1 MKKFT
6 KTTLAVAVCLMS
18 AHYAHAN
25 YDAFD
30 VANVFVS
37 GNSDSSNSS
46 SEGVLI
52 TSNSCASGCG
62 SSSVSVDRAFLDLRT
77 SGEARLNGAS
87 SVNVTTPSLNL
98 NGSNTAIN
106 GVTSINAGGG
116 SVELQV
122 TSGQVSSTAAFTQ
135 VGATAV
141 TGVTTIN
148 TTGASNTTIGGVN
161 NTTRIQGAVNQVD
174 GVTNTMAASGTNT
187 ITATSGNTIQTS
199 VGDNQ
204 IIASA
209 GANNL
214 TAGSNNTL
222 TAGIDNT
229 LGAGRNNSLTAVGSN
244 NLSAASNVLTATS
257 VNSIQGPVNNIGT
270 ASVSANTL
278 GNALVGTTVT
288 ARAGN
293 ATQVL
298 ANGSANTTVTTALP
312 VSSGLVGATVAPSSQ
327 VLLSNAGGTTVDA
340 HGKILR
346 AGAEGYEA
354 PTTPTA
360 ALTVTN
366 GYGNTHGLVV
376 SESQTTLSGGTQ
388 SSSLALTDRA
398 ATFSNA
404 QTGAPITVTGVAN
417 GRADFDAVN
426 VRQFA
431 GAIAAVTAQANIP
444 ALNAGQDRN
453 FGIGLG
459 HFMGKSALAM
469 GLTVRGS
476 GNAVYKATLSSGLS
490 TGTTKAVLG
499 VGASWGF

>member
-18 AHYAHAN
+18 AQYAHAN
-25 YDAFD
+25 YDVLD
-30 VANVFVS
+30 VASVFIS

-52 TSNSCASGCG
+52 TSNSCASGCN
-62 SSSVSVDRAFLDLRT
+62 SASVSVDRAFLDLRT

-87 SVNVTTPSLNL
+87 SVSVTTPSLTL
-98 NGSNTAIN
+98 NGSSTAIN

-141 TGVTTIN
+141 TGVTSIN
-148 TTGASNTTIGGVN
+148 TTGAGNTTIGGVN

-174 GVTNTMAASGTNT
+174 GQTNSMVASDTNT
-187 ITATSGNTIQTS
+187 ITATNANTITATGGANTLS
-199 VGDNQ
+199 AATNNNL
-204 IIASA
+204 SA
-209 GANNL
+209 GSNNNL
-214 TAGSNNTL
+214 TAVSNNNLNAGSNN
-222 TAGIDNT
+222 
-229 LGAGRNNSLTAVGSN
+229 LTAVSNN

-288 ARAGN
+288 SRAGN
-293 ATQVL
+293 ATQAL
-298 ANGSANTTVTTALP
+298 ANNSASTTVTTALP

-346 AGAEGYEA
+346 AGAEGYVA

-360 ALTVTN
+360 AVTVTN

-444 ALNAGQDRN
+444 ALSAGQDRN

-469 GLTVRGS
+469 GLTVRGA